1 MRWACG
7 EDTVPLKG
15 VLDEAG
21 DPVPRTDLGQGKGAV
36 GKGGGATLHDGVG
49 GPACV
54 VVSVLSDAI
63 QEGQFSVLDDV
74 GKARESVPT
83 GGCGLE

>member
-1 MRWACG
+1 
-7 EDTVPLKG
+7 
-15 VLDEAG
+15 
-21 DPVPRTDLGQGKGAV
+21 
-36 GKGGGATLHDGVG
+36 LHDGVG

-83 GGCGLE
+83 SSVARHYHPQTLYIS